1 MLNLYVKLS
10 LMKRLFLLLFAVTAF
25 SSCTK
30 HYMQLATLSSDS
42 VFLDEG
48 CYVYKDDNIAID
60 YLFNTD
66 DGVFEF
72 AVLNISDGDIYIDL
86 EKSVFVYN
94 SQVYDY
100 AGRETSVTAFSEI
113 SKTYANAF
121 ISSSGHSAFGYSSS
135 HKNGVSKTSLTRMP
149 SVVLIPK
156 GTCRIFSGFD
166 INSTLY
172 RQLFFA
178 RDPKPDENV
187 CIYGDEINNPISF
200 SNVLFVETLNNE
212 YTVENNFKV
221 DKIRNVRLSSSKKLS
236 ILPSEYYIL
245 YSEHSFSRGY
255 TDDIYGSFYYDDRS
269 YQTSDLI
276 EATDGDVIFK

>member
-1 MLNLYVKLS
+1 
-10 LMKRLFLLLFAVTAF
+10 MKRLFLLLSLIIFL
-25 SSCTK
+25 SSCSVT
-30 HYMQLATLSSDS
+30 HYMQLVTLSSDS

-86 EKSVFVYN
+86 EKSVFIYN
-94 SQVYDY
+94 RQVYDY

-178 RDPKPDENV
+178 RDPKPKEYV
-187 CIYGDEINNPISF
+187 CICDEEIKEPINF
-200 SNVLFVETLNNE
+200 SNILCVQTSDNV
-212 YTVENNFKV
+212 YSVENSFKV
-221 DKIRNVRLSSSKKLS
+221 VEIRNICVPENASVS
-236 ILPSEYYIL
+236 ILPSMYYISYTGKDIESIYIDDL
-245 YSEHSFSRGY
+245 RGY
-255 TDDIYGSFYYDDRS
+255 YIFNDRTDQNLTNS
-269 YQTSDLI
+269 L
-276 EATDGDVIFK
+276 